1 MQMKTILNRIEKY
14 QSFVYGDPI
23 LLEQDQQLALEVP
36 IHPRANSRPVCSGC
50 GHKRPGY
57 DRLSPRR
64 FEFVP
69 FWGILVYFVYP
80 MRRVDC
86 PVCGIKVEQVPW
98 AEGKRTITRSY
109 GWFLARWAKRLSWSQ
124 VAEAFGTT
132 WYTVYTAVEMAVAW
146 GRQHV
151 NLEGITAIGVDEMQ
165 WGKGHRYVTVVYQIN
180 EGCRRLVWIGQ
191 ERTIKTTLRFFRWF
205 GKERS
210 GQLEFVCSD
219 MWKPYLKV
227 IAKKAAKAIH
237 ILDRFHVVSHM
248 NKAIDQVRASEAR
261 EMERQGYEPVLK
273 GSRWWLLKRRDNLTD
288 PQEVSLRQLLTYN
301 LKTVRSYLLKEE
313 FQCFWEYV
321 SPHWA
326 GEFLDRWCTRTLR
339 SRIEPMKQAARMV
352 RRHRQL
358 ILNWFVAKKVFSC
371 GVVEG
376 LNGKAKVTT
385 RNAYGF
391 RTFKTLEIALY
402 HSLGALPQ
410 PEFTHR
416 FF

>member
-1 MQMKTILNRIEKY
+1 MQIKTILNRIEKY

-23 LLEQDQQLALEVP
+23 LLEQDHQLVLEVP
-36 IHPRANSRPVCSGC
+36 IHPRAHSRPVCSGC

-57 DRLSPRR
+57 DALDPRH
-64 FEFVP
+64 FEFIP
-69 FWGILVYFVYP
+69 FWGILVYFLYA

-98 AEGKRTITRSY
+98 AEGKRTITRRY
-109 GWFLARWAKRLSWSQ
+109 GWFLARWAKRLNWSQ
-124 VAEAFGTT
+124 VAEAFETT
-132 WYTVYTAVEMAVAW
+132 WYTVYTAVETAVEW

-151 NLEGITAIGVDEMQ
+151 NLEGITAIGIDEMQ

-180 EGCRRLVWIGQ
+180 EGCRRLLWIGPD
-191 ERTIKTTLRFFRWF
+191 RTIKTTLRFFRWL

-210 GQLEFVCSD
+210 SRLEFVCSD
-219 MWKPYLKV
+219 MGRSYLKV
-227 IAKKAAKAIH
+227 IAKK
-237 ILDRFHVVSHM
+237 
-248 NKAIDQVRASEAR
+248 
-261 EMERQGYEPVLK
+261 
-273 GSRWWLLKRRDNLTD
+273 
-288 PQEVSLRQLLTYN
+288 
-301 LKTVRSYLLKEE
+301 
-313 FQCFWEYV
+313 
-321 SPHWA
+321 
-326 GEFLDRWCTRTLR
+326 
-339 SRIEPMKQAARMV
+339 AARMV

-358 ILNWFVAKKVFSC
+358 ILNWFVAKKAFSS

-376 LNGKAKVTT
+376 LNGKAKGTT